1 MIPQEGGGLG
11 LAVRIYAMLVEE
23 LARGSAAL
31 ATVVARHA
39 AVAHALARFGTDE
52 QKHRILAPM
61 ASGAAL
67 WTWERGGTVA
77 AARDGDGWRLDG
89 AAPPTDNATPVA
101 GFLVEAR
108 AEAGSVPLLLCPD
121 TPGVRPRRPR

>member
-1 MIPQEGGGLG
+1 
-11 LAVRIYAMLVEE
+11 MLVVER
-23 LARGSAAL
+23 ARAAAAL

-77 AARDGDGWRLDG
+77 AARDGDGWRLEG
-89 AAPPTDNATPVA
+89 AAPPTDNATRGA
-101 GFLVEAR
+101 GVLVEAR
-108 AEAGSVPLLLCPD
+108 AESGSVTLPVGRD
-121 TPGVRPRRPR
+121 TPGGRLGQPLPPPRLPGAEPGAGP

>member
-1 MIPQEGGGLG
+1 
-11 LAVRIYAMLVEE
+11 MLVEE
-23 LARGSAAL
+23 LARGWAAL

-77 AARDGDGWRLDG
+77 AARDGDGWRLEG
-89 AAPPTDNATPVA
+89 AAPPTDNATRVA
-101 GFLVEAR
+101 GRSEERRVGKEGR
-108 AEAGSVPLLLCPD
+108 SRWSPD
-121 TPGVRPRRPR
+121 H

>member
-77 AARDGDGWRLDG
+77 AARDGDGWRPAG
-89 AAPPTDNATPVA
+89 AAPPTGNATRVA
-101 GFLVEAR
+101 GVG
-108 AEAGSVPLLLCPD
+108 AEAAAG
-121 TPGVRPRRPR
+121 PGPA